1 MVDKY
6 INSNVCPL
14 PWTHLEIDV
23 NGGASPCCLYKGSIP
38 NVKVYETGL
47 KDIQKHQYMEKL
59 RTQFK
64 NGERPDGCSNCWA
77 EEDAGKTSKR
87 MNSIYKMQTSLNNW
101 TTSSEPSLKFIDFKL
116 GNVCNLK
123 CRICGSWSSSKWAQ
137 EEIDYEIEKG
147 GDNPLAKKQLKDGG
161 WPKRHHKFFEDVKE
175 DLADAEYFEFTG
187 GEPFM
192 IKNHFKILEH
202 CVEKGYAKKQDI
214 HYNTNGTQ
222 LPPREIFDLWKHFKR
237 VEIAFSIDD
246 VGEPFEYQRHPANWK
261 EVNHN
266 LNQFKIYQTAN
277 MEFQICSTINI
288 FNIFSLAKLLLWV
301 RNFDPKFFYVN
312 TCFDPDIFNIQTLPK
327 QIKNIVNSRYSD
339 LKDFAG
345 TLRYMNS
352 ADRDTE
358 EIRAQRKERIL
369 LADRYRKENF
379 GDVFPLL
386 NNVMRIYD

>member
-6 INSNVCPL
+6 IKSNICPL

-38 NVKVYETGL
+38 DVKVYETDL
-47 KDIQKHQYMEKL
+47 KTIQKNEYMEKL
-59 RTQFK
+59 RQKFK
-64 NGERPDGCSNCWA
+64 NGERPLSCESCWQ

-87 MNSIYKMQTSLNNW
+87 MNSIYKMRNSLKDW
-101 TTSSEPSLKFIDFKL
+101 TPNSEPTLKFIDFKL

-137 EEIDYEIEKG
+137 EELDYGE
-147 GDNPLAKKQLKDGG
+147 NPVARKNLKEGG
-161 WPKRHHKFFEDVKE
+161 WPKRHPKFFDDIQEC
-175 DLADAEYFEFTG
+175 LADAEYFEFTG

-192 IKNHFKILEH
+192 IQDHFKILMY
-202 CVEKGYAKKQDI
+202 CVEKGYAKNIDI

-222 LPPREIFDLWKHFKR
+222 LPSREIFDLWRHFKR

-246 VGEPFEYQRHPANWK
+246 IGEQFQYQRHPANWK

-266 LNQFKIYQTAN
+266 LAEFKTYQTHN
-277 MEFQICSTINI
+277 MEFQICTTISI
-288 FNIFSLAKLLLWV
+288 FNIFSLAKIALWV

-312 TCFDPDIFNIQTLPK
+312 TCFDPDYFNIQTLPK
-327 QIKNIVNSRYSD
+327 QIKNIVNSRYSM
-339 LKDFAG
+339 LTDFQP
-345 TLRYMNS
+345 TLRFMNS
-352 ADRDTE
+352 ADRDSE
-358 EIRAQRKERIL
+358 QMSEQRKARIL
-369 LADRYRKENF
+369 QTDKYRKENF

-386 NNVMRIYD
+386 NNVLQIYE